1 MATAKERVE
10 ENIGNLQRA
19 ANDLNQ
25 LVQKWFAGKHP
36 TMGSM
41 SEENISAAN
50 KDALLND
57 AWDKVDAAKAAITGF
72 EADLPP
78 RP

>member
-19 ANDLNQ
+19 ANGFNQ
-25 LVQKWFAGKHP
+25 LTQKWFAGKHLV
-36 TMGSM
+36 MGSM
-41 SEENISAAN
+41 TSEDISAAN
-50 KDALLND
+50 KDALLGD
-57 AWDKVDAAKAAITGF
+57 AWDKIDEAKAAIAGL
-72 EADLPP
+72 EADMPA